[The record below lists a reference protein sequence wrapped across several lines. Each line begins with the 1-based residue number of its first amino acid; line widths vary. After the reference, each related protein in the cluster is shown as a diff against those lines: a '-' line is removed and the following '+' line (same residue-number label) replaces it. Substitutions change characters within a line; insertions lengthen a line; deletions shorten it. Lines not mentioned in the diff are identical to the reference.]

1 LHFPGHA
8 KQLYRRTIEVIV
20 AIGTELPK
28 GLVSQQRILK
38 KTLDNGLK
46 HSNIISIKV
55 VRTIRDN
62 IGTVARLKQNVSISL
77 DKDKLATLNEIAER
91 TKIKRSVLIEEG
103 VDAIINKYQPQL
115 RLHLGRQVLK
125 NQGKK

>member
-1 LHFPGHA
+1 M
-8 KQLYRRTIEVIV
+8 